1 MSRITRAKI
10 HSDAIWAAKALRLP
24 VEAVWAQRS
33 ATGWH
38 VFREAGPHGAAA
50 PIDECL
56 TAGEAVALLKGL
68 AAGGS
73 LAAPTEAQALAAL
86 ACSELLAAVAGG
98 GSAEAL
104 ALPVALAR
112 MATGAAPI
120 RPVIT
125 GWRMDRLGVHATDH
139 LGRDVVTLP
148 ETFSAAGMLA
158 ACRAAGWPL
167 TAPMAAVADRH
178 DREPGPE
185 GVALA
190 AAALGR

>member
-1 MSRITRAKI
+1 MSRITRATI
-10 HSDAIWAAKALRLP
+10 YADAIRAAKALRLP

-33 ATGWH
+33 ATGWQ
-38 VFREAGPHGAAA
+38 VCREAGPHGAAA
-50 PIDECL
+50 PIGECL

-112 MATGAAPI
+112 MATGADPI
-120 RPVIT
+120 RPVIN
-125 GWRMDRLGVHATDH
+125 GWRMNRLGVHALDH
-139 LGRDVVTLP
+139 VGKEVVSLP
-148 ETFSAAGMLA
+148 DTFSPAGMLA

-178 DREPGPE
+178 DREPNPD

-190 AAALGR
+190 AAAMGR